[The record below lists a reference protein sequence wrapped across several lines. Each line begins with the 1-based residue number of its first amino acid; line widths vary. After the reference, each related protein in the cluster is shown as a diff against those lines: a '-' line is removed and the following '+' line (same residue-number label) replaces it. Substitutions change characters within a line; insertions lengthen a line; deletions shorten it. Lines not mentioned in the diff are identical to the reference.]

1 MTDDL
6 LGLLRI
12 SARAHFDDASLRR
25 FRRFLFRAI
34 LIFVVVVVAVVVL
47 FRFLFRL
54 FLVRLFS
61 LGVLSF

>member
-12 SARAHFDDASLRR
+12 PARTHFDCASLRR
-25 FRRFLFRAI
+25 FRRFLFHAI
-34 LIFVVVVVAVVVL
+34 IIFVVVVVVAL
-47 FRFLFRL
+47 FRLLFRL